1 MEEWKE
7 YKLGELYDVHNG
19 LSKGGKFF
27 GSGYP
32 FLSFSTVFKNYFL
45 PQELTNLVQSSEKE
59 QSNFSINEGDVFITR
74 TSESADAALL
84 LC

>member
-7 YKLGELYDVHNG
+7 YKFGELYDVHNG

-32 FLSFSTVFKNYFL
+32 FLSFKTVFNNIF
-45 PQELTNLVQSSEKE
+45 V
-59 QSNFSINEGDVFITR
+59 I
-74 TSESADAALL
+74 
-84 LC
+84 

>member
-7 YKLGELYDVHNG
+7 YRLGELYDVHNG

-45 PQELTNLVQSSEKE
+45 PNELTNLVQS
-59 QSNFSINEGDVFITR
+59 
-74 TSESADAALL
+74 
-84 LC
+84 